1 MTLDDRA
8 FLKAFF
14 QQTNDQPL
22 TPDDPRY
29 VPLYENADIAGFD
42 PVESLARTVEWTSGE
57 SVQLLSGFRGTGK
70 STELRRLRKRLE
82 QSNYTVLLCDIED
95 HLNLST
101 PVDVSDFLL
110 AISGAF
116 GEELDRRRLLRDS
129 LVERWTER
137 LSGLLKGIR
146 LEESEVGVASHGVSA
161 KVKLSLRND
170 PSFKKRVQEHM
181 AGRLGTLVDEVRD
194 FFSNCIESLAKATTN
209 RREIVLL
216 LDSIEHIR
224 GTTVNADDVHSSV
237 ETLFVSHADRL
248 KLPGV
253 HVVYTVPPYL
263 KVRFNNLGA
272 LYEPGG
278 VQMLPAFK
286 LRDQNGTHL
295 EDNYSAIEKVVG
307 KRGEWQ
313 KLLPSRD
320 SLYRLI
326 RYSGGHLRDLLRL
339 VAEVLRRAET
349 LPVPSST
356 VQSAIDQLR
365 TEFLPIAD
373 DDARWLFEIGKSH
386 RPALNNIDDLPTLAR
401 FLDTHLALCYRNG
414 EEWYDVHPLIAE
426 HVEQQV
432 LETTRNDPL

>member
-8 FLKAFF
+8 FLRTFF

-29 VPLYENADIAGFD
+29 VPLYENPDIAGFD
-42 PVESLARTVEWTSGE
+42 PVESLARTIEWTSGE

-70 STELRRLRKRLE
+70 STELRRLTKRLE
-82 QSNYTVLLCDIED
+82 ESNYIVLLCDIED

-110 AISGAF
+110 AITGAF

-129 LVERWTER
+129 LVERWAER
-137 LSGLLKGIR
+137 LSGLIKGIR
-146 LEESEVGVASHGVSA
+146 IEESEVGVSSHGVSA

-181 AGRLGTLVDEVRD
+181 AGRLGTLVDEVSD
-194 FFSNCIESLAKATTN
+194 FFSDCIESLAKSTTA
-209 RREIVLL
+209 RDKIVLL

-224 GTTVNADDVHSSV
+224 GTTVNADEVHSSV

-248 KLPGV
+248 RLPGV

-263 KVRFNNLGA
+263 KVRFANLGA

-286 LRDQNGTHL
+286 LRDQNGIHL
-295 EDNYSAIEKVVG
+295 EDSYSAIENVVAT
-307 KRGEWQ
+307 RGDWQ
-313 KLLPSRD
+313 RLLSSRE
-320 SLYRLI
+320 SLHRLI
-326 RYSGGHLRDLLRL
+326 KYSGGHLRDLLRL

-373 DDARWLFEIGKSH
+373 DDARWLFEIATSH
-386 RPALNNIDDLPTLAR
+386 RPALNNVSDLPTLAR

-426 HVEQQV
+426 HIERQV
-432 LETTRNDPL
+432 AART

>member
-8 FLKAFF
+8 FLKTFF

-29 VPLYENADIAGFD
+29 VPLYENPDIAGFD
-42 PVESLARTVEWTSGE
+42 PVESLARTIEWTSGE

-70 STELRRLRKRLE
+70 STELRRLQKRLE
-82 QSNYTVLLCDIED
+82 QSNYIVLLCDIED

-116 GEELDRRRLLRDS
+116 GEELDRRSLLPDS
-129 LVERWTER
+129 LVERWAER
-137 LSGLLKGIR
+137 LSGLMKGIR
-146 LEESEVGVASHGVSA
+146 LEEPEIGVSSHGLSA
-161 KVKLSLRND
+161 TVKLSLRND

-181 AGRLGTLVDEVRD
+181 AGRLGVLVDEVRD
-194 FFSNCIESLAKATTN
+194 YFSDCIDSLATATTN
-209 RREIVLL
+209 RDQVVLL

-224 GTTVNADDVHSSV
+224 GTTVNADEVHSSV
-237 ETLFVSHADRL
+237 ETLFVSHAARL
-248 KLPGV
+248 RLPGV

-263 KVRFNNLGA
+263 KVRFNNLGS

-295 EDNYSAIEKVVG
+295 EDSYSAIENVVAT
-307 KRGEWQ
+307 RGDWQ
-313 KLLPSRD
+313 RLLSSRD
-320 SLYRLI
+320 LLHRLI
-326 RYSGGHLRDLLRL
+326 KYSGGHLRDLLRL
-339 VAEVLRRAET
+339 VAEVLRRAES
-349 LPVPSST
+349 LPVPEST

-373 DDARWLFEIGKSH
+373 DDARWLFKIAKSH
-386 RPALNNIDDLPTLAR
+386 RPALNNVNDLPTLAR

-414 EEWYDVHPLIAE
+414 EEWYDIHPLIAE
-426 HVEQQV
+426 HVEKQAS
-432 LETTRNDPL
+432 ETTRNDQT

>member
-22 TPDDPRY
+22 TPDDRRY
-29 VPLYENADIAGFD
+29 VPLYENPDIAGFD
-42 PVESLARTVEWTSGE
+42 PVESLTRTIEWTSGE

-70 STELRRLRKRLE
+70 STELRRLKKRLD
-82 QSNYTVLLCDIED
+82 QSNYIVLLCDIED
-95 HLNLST
+95 YLNLST

-116 GEELDRRRLLRDS
+116 GEEFDRELNTRNLYRGS
-129 LVERWTER
+129 LVEERWAER
-137 LSGLLKGIR
+137 LSGLIKGIR
-146 LEESEVGVASHGVSA
+146 LEESEVGVASLGVSA
-161 KVKLSLRND
+161 KMKLNLRND
-170 PSFKKRVQEHM
+170 PSFKRRVQ
-181 AGRLGTLVDEVRD
+181 
-194 FFSNCIESLAKATTN
+194 
-209 RREIVLL
+209 
-216 LDSIEHIR
+216 
-224 GTTVNADDVHSSV
+224 
-237 ETLFVSHADRL
+237 
-248 KLPGV
+248 
-253 HVVYTVPPYL
+253 
-263 KVRFNNLGA
+263 
-272 LYEPGG
+272 
-278 VQMLPAFK
+278 LPAFK
-286 LRDQNGTHL
+286 LRDQSGIHL
-295 EDNYSAIEKVVG
+295 EDNYSAIEKVVER
-307 KRGEWQ
+307 RGEWQ

-320 SLYRLI
+320 SLHRLI

-426 HVEQQV
+426 NVKQQA
-432 LETTRNDPL
+432 LEKTRNDPL